1 LTENAIQSKIFG
13 MFINSNRLIAE
24 MNQAVYVLCGLCAK
38 SITIKKADKIR
49 KARLPA
55 VRPAARIKMEV
66 IL

>member
-1 LTENAIQSKIFG
+1 
-13 MFINSNRLIAE
+13 MFINSDRLIAE